1 MAGIRR
7 PVALEVAWPG
17 ICLNGRVRVDK
28 HPLDGVRW
36 SACAAVAALALGACT
51 STPPAGGPTP
61 LDQPPTA
68 GVKPL
73 TAVGTAESDLFLLT
87 TEGYADSSW
96 TVPFTKA
103 TGCKVT
109 PKYVATWDEIVKTMK
124 DGGGGQWDLVSAS
137 GDAALQ
143 LIRSGDVNPMNTGLI
158 PDFTNFQT
166 VFKAPAYNTVNNV
179 HYGISLQWGPNTL
192 LYNTKKFVNPPTSWS
207 VIYDEANKGLVTVPD
222 NPMQIADAALYLS
235 KFQPALN
242 IKDPY
247 ELNQK
252 QFDAAIALLKTQRPL
267 IKRYWALVSEEISL
281 FHDGTVVVGSAS
293 PYQTSQL
300 KAAGSPVADTI
311 PTEGVTAWG
320 DSWMLAAKA
329 PHPNCAYMWT
339 AYVSTPKVQAQQAIF
354 FGETPVNTKAC
365 AEMEALQSGSCAL
378 YHAGEQPAYFDP
390 IKFWKTPL
398 TRCSDGSGTCIPYDQ
413 WVAAWTTVKT

>member
-1 MAGIRR
+1 
-7 PVALEVAWPG
+7 
-17 ICLNGRVRVDK
+17 LNGRVRVDK
-28 HPLDGVRW
+28 HPLDGVRLL
-36 SACAAVAALALGACT
+36 ACAAVAALALGACT
-51 STPPAGGPTP
+51 STPAAGGPTP
-61 LDQPPTA
+61 IDQPPTA

-73 TAVGTAESDLFLLT
+73 TAVGTAETDLFLLT

-96 TVPFTKA
+96 AKPFTNA

-109 PKYVATWDEIVKTMK
+109 PKYVATWDDIVKTMK

-158 PDFTNFQT
+158 PEFTNFQP
-166 VFKAPAYNTVNNV
+166 VFKSPAYNTINNI

-207 VIYDEANKGLVTVPD
+207 VIYDEANKGLITVPD

-235 KFQPALN
+235 KTQQSLN

-252 QFDAAIALLKTQRPL
+252 QFDAAIALLKQQRPL
-267 IKRYWALVSEEISL
+267 IKRYWSLVSDEISM
-281 FHDGTVVVGSAS
+281 FHGGEVVVGSGS
-293 PYQTSQL
+293 PYQTTQL

-311 PTEGVTAWG
+311 PAEGATAWG

-329 PHPNCAYMWT
+329 PHPNCAYLWT
-339 AYVSTPKVQAQQAIF
+339 AYVSTPKVQAQQALF

-365 AEMEALQSGSCAL
+365 AEMEALQSGSCAQ

-390 IKFWKTPL
+390 FKFWKTPL
-398 TRCSDGSGTCIPYDQ
+398 TRCSDGTATCIPYDQ